1 MSSYEFYKISKNT
14 FFTEHL
20 WATASVDA
28 PGKGGISNVHIH
40 YTNISEKSKLSASI
54 HHIEKICKIR
64 NVMHL
69 KKDPSN
75 VSVDIDEKNSPT

>member
-28 PGKGGISNVHIH
+28 SGKGGDLKCSNSL
-40 YTNISEKSKLSASI
+40 YEYLR
-54 HHIEKICKIR
+54 KI
-64 NVMHL
+64 
-69 KKDPSN
+69 
-75 VSVDIDEKNSPT
+75 